1 MYIKCM
7 YLNTFV
13 YIVLYIIYNPTLIK
27 ISKLG
32 ESWKLVSWENHGKG
46 EELCVDKL
54 VGWRSFSFL
63 RTNRTEMSGPLQIQL
78 A

>member
-27 ISKLG
+27 IQISKLG
-32 ESWKLVSWENHGKG
+32 ESWKRRGA
-46 EELCVDKL
+46 LC
-54 VGWRSFSFL
+54 
-63 RTNRTEMSGPLQIQL
+63 
-78 A
+78 